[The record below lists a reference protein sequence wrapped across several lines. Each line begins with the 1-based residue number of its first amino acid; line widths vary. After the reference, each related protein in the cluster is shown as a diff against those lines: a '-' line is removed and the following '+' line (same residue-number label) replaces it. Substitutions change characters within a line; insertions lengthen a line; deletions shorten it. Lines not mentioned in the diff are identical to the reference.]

1 MRKLTVLVSTVAVI
15 WGSSLLAQVTGSQH
29 PAPARQ
35 VQAQNQ
41 AQSWTGTLVDAACK
55 QSTPDQKCAASTA
68 TTAFGLVTG
77 GKLLKF
83 DDAGNSMAS
92 KEIEKAGA
100 KSGEPA
106 ATVAG
111 ALEGDTI
118 KVESIQI
125 R

>member
-1 MRKLTVLVSTVAVI
+1 
-15 WGSSLLAQVTGSQH
+15 LLAQATG
-29 PAPARQ
+29 PRDAAPAQQ
-35 VQAQNQ
+35 VQAQTQ
-41 AQSWTGTLVDAACK
+41 AQNWTGALVDATCK
-55 QSTPDQKCAASTA
+55 QSTPDQKCAVSSG

-92 KEIEKAGA
+92 KEMQKTGA
-100 KSGEPA
+100 KSGDPS

-111 ALEGDTI
+111 ALDGDTI